1 MVKLAASHLLV
12 GDEIHCW
19 STSTTTWLM
28 RIVGRNNLIA
38 AGDIAVDPGNAGGYI
53 D

>member
-1 MVKLAASHLLV
+1 
-12 GDEIHCW
+12 
-19 STSTTTWLM
+19 M

-38 AGDIAVDPGNAGGYI
+38 SGDIAVDPGNVGGFI

>member
-1 MVKLAASHLLV
+1 
-12 GDEIHCW
+12 
-19 STSTTTWLM
+19 M

-38 AGDIAVDPGNAGGYI
+38 AGDIVVDPGNVGGFI